1 MHSTYLELGDPSS
14 TEVLQLSNHSAGGP
28 SGERTHTFLLYLHF
42 IGSAFARNDIAPA
55 DRVLRWGDRDML
67 QPSDLDTGEK
77 EKEKI
82 FYDFFLLFVEEDSFY
97 SFLPLEQR
105 VELRIDL
112 AGTTTLW
119 KNQDVT

>member
-1 MHSTYLELGDPSS
+1 VTRHGRKRKGK
-14 TEVLQLSNHSAGGP
+14 NI
-28 SGERTHTFLLYLHF
+28 LL
-42 IGSAFARNDIAPA
+42 
-55 DRVLRWGDRDML
+55 
-67 QPSDLDTGEK
+67 
-77 EKEKI
+77 
-82 FYDFFLLFVEEDSFY
+82 FFLLFVEED

>member
-1 MHSTYLELGDPSS
+1 VTRHGRKRKGKK
-14 TEVLQLSNHSAGGP
+14 NI
-28 SGERTHTFLLYLHF
+28 LL
-42 IGSAFARNDIAPA
+42 
-55 DRVLRWGDRDML
+55 
-67 QPSDLDTGEK
+67 
-77 EKEKI
+77 
-82 FYDFFLLFVEEDSFY
+82 FFLLFVEED

>member
-1 MHSTYLELGDPSS
+1 MLWTPAAECVQYREFRDGW
-14 TEVLQLSNHSAGGP
+14 NH
-28 SGERTHTFLLYLHF
+28 L
-42 IGSAFARNDIAPA
+42 AFREPDVTMGWSWHATTK
-55 DRVLRWGDRDML
+55 W
-67 QPSDLDTGEK
+67 LDTGEK
-77 EKEKI
+77 EKEKNI
-82 FYDFFLLFVEEDSFY
+82 LLFFLLFVEED

>member
-1 MHSTYLELGDPSS
+1 LRSQSS
-14 TEVLQLSNHSAGGP
+14 PKITSYGA
-28 SGERTHTFLLYLHF
+28 
-42 IGSAFARNDIAPA
+42 IGVVEKCSIVGTPCYDGVIVTCYNQ
-55 DRVLRWGDRDML
+55 VT
-67 QPSDLDTGEK
+67 DTGEK

-82 FYDFFLLFVEEDSFY
+82 FYYFFFYLEED

-112 AGTTTLW
+112 AGATTLW